1 MDYNA
6 ADLSSVLRTLS
17 ALSNQQQPQ
26 PQQQLQSQLQ
36 PLQNHSPYSHN
47 SEPASTED
55 NDPYEPTESLP
66 RLPEPSKPTSKPTS
80 PPQHHHHHHQQQLQ
94 QHPSTAPP
102 QPAPTP
108 SPAPGGVSGEDTSSI
123 TTWPSA
129 LRYVMRTVAQN
140 EDIQRRLR
148 WLIQRQHDHE
158 KQWWQGREALL
169 KKQSART
176 EKKKELDA
184 VLRSV
189 GAPVDENKQVSTAEE
204 DRAELTNYDAKVY
217 KASRQM
223 SDAMIAELKAL
234 KIPFFTIK
242 KSLVSDSE
250 PSNMGRTTTATLTVK
265 QQQQQQLSREE
276 VSALQLRMLELL
288 QDLCRE

>member
-17 ALSNQQQPQ
+17 ALSNQQQPHSQ
-26 PQQQLQSQLQ
+26 PQHLQAQSY
-36 PLQNHSPYSHN
+36 PPYSHN
-47 SEPASTED
+47 PDSTTPAPPTED

-66 RLPEPSKPTSKPTS
+66 QLPIPPKPTSSRPQHHQTQQ
-80 PPQHHHHHHQQQLQ
+80 QHHHHHH
-94 QHPSTAPP
+94 PSQAPQP
-102 QPAPTP
+102 QPAP
-108 SPAPGGVSGEDTSSI
+108 APTGPITEDTSTI
-123 TTWPSA
+123 TAWPTA

-140 EDIQRRLR
+140 EEIQRRLR

-234 KIPFFTIK
+234 RIPFFTIK
-242 KSLVSDSE
+242 KGLVLDSD
-250 PSNMGRTTTATLTVK
+250 PSNMGRTTTTTPTVK

-276 VSALQLRMLELL
+276 LSALQLRMLELL